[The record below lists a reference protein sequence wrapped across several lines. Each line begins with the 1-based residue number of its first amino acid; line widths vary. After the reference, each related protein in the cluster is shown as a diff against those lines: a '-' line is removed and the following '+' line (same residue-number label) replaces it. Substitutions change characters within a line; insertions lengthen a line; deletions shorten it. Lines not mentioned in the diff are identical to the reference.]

1 MILLTNKRLYLQTM
15 PGKLS
20 LVFATNNQHKLK
32 EIKSMIPDSI
42 SILSLKDIGCLDELP
57 ETSATLRGNALQ
69 KAKYVFD
76 KYGMNCFADDTGLEI
91 ESLNGRP
98 GVYSAR
104 YAGLNSSYDDNVSKV
119 LNEMKGIENRKAKF
133 KTVIALLTDRVEK
146 CFEGIVEG
154 EISINKRGD
163 KGFGYD
169 PVFLPAGSDKTFAE
183 MTEAEKNKISHRA
196 RALDKLIS
204 FFEEVNVTDENSGV
218 K

>member
-1 MILLTNKRLYLQTM
+1 M
-15 PGKLS
+15 PGKIT

-32 EIKSMIPDSI
+32 EIKSMVPDSI
-42 SILSLKDIGCLDELP
+42 SILSLKDIGCQEELP
-57 ETSATLRGNALQ
+57 ETSATLKGNALQ

-133 KTVIALLTDRVEK
+133 KTVIALLTDHEEK

-154 EISINKRGD
+154 EITENRRGD

-169 PVFLPAGSDKTFAE
+169 PVFLPSGSDKTFAE
-183 MTEAEKNKISHRA
+183 MTEAEKNKISHRG

-204 FFEEVNVTDENSGV
+204 YLEEVNVPGKNSGV
-218 K
+218 N